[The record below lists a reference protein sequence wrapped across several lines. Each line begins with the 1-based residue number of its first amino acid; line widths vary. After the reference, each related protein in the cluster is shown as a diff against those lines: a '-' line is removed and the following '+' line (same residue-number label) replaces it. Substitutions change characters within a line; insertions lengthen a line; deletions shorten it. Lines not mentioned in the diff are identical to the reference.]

1 MPSRLDP
8 YKDLMLI
15 HVKGRRKVQVRLVE
29 PSATSINSGDC
40 YILVTPDKVIQ
51 WVGEFANVIEKAKV
65 GLTDATVKFGNK
77 PLLIFQTSPTF
88 MMMK

>member
-29 PSATSINSGDC
+29 PSAASINSGDC

-65 GLTDATVKFGNK
+65 GLTERLSNLDTNLSF
-77 PLLIFQTSPTF
+77 FQTSPIF
-88 MMMK
+88 MMM